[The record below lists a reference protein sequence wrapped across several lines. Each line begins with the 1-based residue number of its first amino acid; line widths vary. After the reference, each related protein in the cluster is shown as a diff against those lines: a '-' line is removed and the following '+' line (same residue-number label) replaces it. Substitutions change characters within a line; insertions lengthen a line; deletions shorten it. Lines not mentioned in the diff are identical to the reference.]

1 MVILLSTTGEAGSQ
15 KAPPNLHEGV
25 MKGCLGHG
33 MFLFLHLVALLV
45 FFPALI
51 LTVPLHLIYGA
62 VSR

>member
-1 MVILLSTTGEAGSQ
+1 
-15 KAPPNLHEGV
+15 

-51 LTVPLHLIYGA
+51 VTVPLHVIYGA
-62 VSR
+62 MK